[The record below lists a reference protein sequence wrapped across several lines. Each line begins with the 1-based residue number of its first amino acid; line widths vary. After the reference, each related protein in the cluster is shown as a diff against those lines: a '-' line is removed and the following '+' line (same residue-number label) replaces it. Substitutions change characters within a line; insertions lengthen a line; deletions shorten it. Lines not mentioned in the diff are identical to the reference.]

1 MIFSL
6 SLAGTLLGLFLMLL
20 TRIFGKKLP
29 PAFTYYAWLIVLL
42 RFLLPVPGQ
51 LSGDALSARAEWL
64 FSPAVY
70 ESETSAATPSSVII
84 EPVISLSELQDREIR
99 VRPHSVNN
107 PGLTSAFQPILVYS
121 RPSSTSPAE
130 SEAAE
135 PERAAAQCLCHLRR
149 IYPFL
154 PIAPAYAET
163 AEVRGSCRPAS
174 ASACLCSRAL
184 SQPGCRYA
192 DAARSDTPGHCS
204 ARPRLHRRNA

>member
-1 MIFSL
+1 MQPLLEMIFSL

-99 VRPHSVNN
+99 VRPEWM
-107 PGLTSAFQPILVYS
+107 GGQG
-121 RPSSTSPAE
+121 
-130 SEAAE
+130 
-135 PERAAAQCLCHLRR
+135 
-149 IYPFL
+149 
-154 PIAPAYAET
+154 
-163 AEVRGSCRPAS
+163 EVRR
-174 ASACLCSRAL
+174 R
-184 SQPGCRYA
+184 RE
-192 DAARSDTPGHCS
+192 
-204 ARPRLHRRNA
+204 PRNEVHKPRRRGGRFV